1 MIGRVCA
8 TFLMWAAFAIVLPAQ
23 TTAVVA
29 LPAQTTAVVTFT
41 TLHSFDGTD
50 GEAPHAVLVQG
61 TDGNFYGTT
70 YYAGGSNNCI
80 GGCGTVFSIT
90 PDGTLTT
97 LHSFNGTDGGNP
109 VAGLVQGTDG
119 KFYGTTTQGGA
130 NTCPEGFGCGTV
142 FSITSAGILT
152 TLHSF
157 EGADGDTPSGGL
169 VQGINGRFYG
179 TTSGGGPHA
188 DGTVF
193 SVTTGGVLTT
203 LHNFDGTDGNGPEA
217 ALIEG
222 KNGKLYGT
230 TSAGGANLNS
240 GTVFSITKS
249 GTLTTLYSF
258 CSATN
263 CTDGAYPTAPLVQGT
278 GGKFYGTTF
287 YGGANN
293 KGTIFCITAEGTPTT
308 LHTFDGADGANP
320 GALVR
325 GTDGA
330 FYGTAGGGDNEGNG
344 TVFSITAG
352 GILTTLHS
360 FNGTDGDL
368 PNGPIQGTDGMFY
381 GTTQGGGGNLEGTVF
396 GLSVGLGPFVE
407 TNPVASKVEAT
418 VTILGTDLTGAT
430 KVTFHGIAATFTV
443 VSSSEITTTVP
454 AGATTGTVKVVTPGG
469 TLSSNVPFQVL
480 P

>member
-1 MIGRVCA
+1 MIKLNNGNMIEKVCA
-8 TFLMWAAFAIVLPAQ
+8 AFLLWATAIVLPAQ
-23 TTAVVA
+23 TTAVA
-29 LPAQTTAVVTFT
+29 PTVTFT

-50 GEAPHAVLVQG
+50 GVAPHAVLVQG

-80 GGCGTVFSIT
+80 AGCGTVFRIT

-130 NTCPEGFGCGTV
+130 NTCDGFGCGTV
-142 FSITSAGILT
+142 FSITSGGILT

-169 VQGINGRFYG
+169 VQGINGKFFG
-179 TTSGGGPHA
+179 TTSGGGAHG

-193 SVTTGGVLTT
+193 SITTGGVLTT
-203 LHNFDGTDGNGPEA
+203 LHNFDGTDGSDPEA
-217 ALIEG
+217 ALTEG
-222 KNGKLYGT
+222 RNGKLYGT
-230 TSAGGANLNS
+230 TSAGGANLN
-240 GTVFSITKS
+240 
-249 GTLTTLYSF
+249 
-258 CSATN
+258 
-263 CTDGAYPTAPLVQGT
+263 
-278 GGKFYGTTF
+278 
-287 YGGANN
+287 
-293 KGTIFCITAEGTPTT
+293 
-308 LHTFDGADGANP
+308 
-320 GALVR
+320 
-325 GTDGA
+325 
-330 FYGTAGGGDNEGNG
+330 NG

-352 GILTTLHS
+352 GILTTLDS
-360 FNGTDGDL
+360 FSGTDGGL
-368 PNGPIQGTDGMFY
+368 PNGLIQGTDGMFY
-381 GTTQGGGGNLEGTVF
+381 GTTQGGGSNLEGTVF
-396 GLSVGLGPFVE
+396 SLSVGSGPFVE

-454 AGATTGTVKVVTPGG
+454 AGATTGTAKVVTPGG